1 MAATKRKASSAG
13 AKRTT
18 KTAKR
23 KSTTKG
29 RSAR

>member
-1 MAATKRKASSAG
+1 MAATKRKASSGG
-13 AKRTT
+13 AKR
-18 KTAKR
+18 KSAKR

>member
-1 MAATKRKASSAG
+1 MAATKRKAASSG

-18 KTAKR
+18 KSAKR

-29 RSAR
+29 RTSR